1 MWEDGM
7 KEMSKLTNTTYLTAL
22 DDEDDYF
29 KIVIRIKLFVRM
41 KNDKEMI
48 SVFNSVKFS
57 SPD

>member
-57 SPD
+57 SLD

>member
-22 DDEDDYF
+22 NDEDDYF

-57 SPD
+57 SLD

>member
-7 KEMSKLTNTTYLTAL
+7 KEKSKLTNTTYLTAL
-22 DDEDDYF
+22 NDEDDYF

-57 SPD
+57 SLD